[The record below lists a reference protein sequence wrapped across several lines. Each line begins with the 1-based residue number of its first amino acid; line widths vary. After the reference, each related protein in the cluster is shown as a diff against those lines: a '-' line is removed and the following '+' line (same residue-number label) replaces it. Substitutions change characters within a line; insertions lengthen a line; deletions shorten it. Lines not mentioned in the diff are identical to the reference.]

1 MKQFTSYVS
10 SGAFKPTKAR
20 GILSPSPYYTRSSA
34 KTPGTLANHLVTTGS
49 RLAGFDNFSH
59 FPRAT
64 TSSPIKVGKF
74 FNNNKLNWTFLPY
87 KLGKVCK

>member
-49 RLAGFDNFSH
+49 RLAGIDNFSH

-64 TSSPIKVGKF
+64 TSSPTKVGKF
-74 FNNNKLNWTFLPY
+74 INNSVLD
-87 KLGKVCK
+87 